1 METWGQIVSMQLTVV
16 GLHLNLGDAAI
27 VVTYVRHVVT
37 LKSTHYAINKITL
50 LLMSLSLN
58 IMIMSIFLQT
68 KTKMFKLCA

>member
-37 LKSTHYAINKITL
+37 LKNTHYDVIKGYTAG
-50 LLMSLSLN
+50 
-58 IMIMSIFLQT
+58 Q
-68 KTKMFKLCA
+68 

>member
-37 LKSTHYAINKITL
+37 LKSTHYAINKMNVVVNVIVVKYYDNV
-50 LLMSLSLN
+50 N
-58 IMIMSIFLQT
+58 IF
-68 KTKMFKLCA
+68 AD

>member
-37 LKSTHYAINKITL
+37 LKSTHYAINKMNVVNVIVVKYYDNV
-50 LLMSLSLN
+50 N
-58 IMIMSIFLQT
+58 IF
-68 KTKMFKLCA
+68 AD

>member
-37 LKSTHYAINKITL
+37 LKSTHDVIKGYTAG
-50 LLMSLSLN
+50 
-58 IMIMSIFLQT
+58 Q
-68 KTKMFKLCA
+68 